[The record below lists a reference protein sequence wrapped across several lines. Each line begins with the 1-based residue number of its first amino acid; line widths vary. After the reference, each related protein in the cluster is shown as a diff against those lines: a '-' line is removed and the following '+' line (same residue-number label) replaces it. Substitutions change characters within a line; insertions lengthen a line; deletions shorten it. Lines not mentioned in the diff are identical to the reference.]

1 LRNCFLNKG
10 FGLSYFRKALT
21 ACLVVGSFGAIGQ
34 DQVRAVDA
42 SLNLNFE
49 ALSFLPEADLVSSSS
64 NLGPGFTRRYE
75 SVATIGG
82 VVVDA
87 VVTIV
92 SQSGN
97 TGNELDT
104 FDQYDNTQHLSAHT
118 KPSGSAESSG
128 KIKVEFVAD
137 GTNTP
142 VVLNNV
148 RASIADI
155 DAHEFGTFY
164 GIANYRLSTG
174 TQLSRSGTTAGVY
187 RFHSSTTGA
196 SNTDEKRILEVA
208 YGSTSSVVTAFGCR
222 SGASSAIG
230 AGGKCGFTVVIGT
243 VARTLGFVDTVVDQP
258 SYTVT
263 YSANTCTTGTVPAP
277 TSGAGS
283 LTIAD
288 NTGTLSQGSNVF
300 LGWNTL
306 ANGTG
311 TMYQPGSSILPTENI
326 TLYAMCGTAPSADPE
341 TSSGASDANQT
352 IDVLT
357 GDVASTGATL
367 IPSSVRLCA
376 TGTDNSVCTATSLTI
391 AGEGTYTVN
400 TTTGV
405 VTFNPEST
413 FSGTAAPI
421 KYVVA
426 DSNGLKASST
436 ITPTVA
442 AGEVPTVGKPAADN
456 ETSTGASDV
465 NQVIDVLVGDT
476 ASEGA
481 TLDPTSV
488 RLCITGTADASCTGT
503 SLTVTGEGVYTVDP
517 ATGVVTFNPEST
529 FSGTATPIKYIVKD
543 STNKTAS
550 ATITPTVQ
558 PPPPASSPPSA
569 TPETKSVIPGGSV
582 SFTTVT
588 GAGGLGSGT
597 DLVASATCLL
607 VPGTSTCDADGVVA
621 IAGEGTY
628 TLVASTGIVTY
639 VADANAV
646 QGSKTSISYRIT
658 DKDGFK
664 ATSTLTPTI
673 PPPPTADNETSSGSI
688 NTAQVIDV
696 VTGDA
701 AGSGATLDRTTVRLC
716 ATGTA
721 TASCTGT
728 TLTVTGEGTYTVN
741 TTTGVV
747 TFVPVSTFTGTAT
760 PIKYVIADST
770 GQKAAATITPTVVA
784 PATGP
789 SAEPES
795 KTVLPGNTVSFTTV
809 TGAGG
814 LGSGTGLVTSGANA
828 TCLFNTGTTTC
839 AGTTTDSYGN
849 RYSTVT
855 VTGEGTYTLNLA
867 SGVVSFAAAA
877 NVTPG
882 QKTPIT
888 YRITDAS
895 GLKATST
902 LTPIVPPPP
911 TASPDSSQGVK
922 NTEQT
927 LMPLNNDTPGSSIH
941 SPFVVASIKLCDQG
955 TSPETTPNCTKTSV
969 TVANQGTYVVNAN
982 GTVTFT
988 PVTDY
993 VSVNYQ
999 SSTGPVV
1006 SIPITPV
1013 HYTVLDALGQKAA
1026 STLTPKVVPPPA
1038 PITAVDTGTAEQ
1050 GSVVELSPWTND
1062 SPGVNPGGEG
1072 KPDPQLVPTSI
1083 RLCDKTEAAPT
1094 CTKEDLTTVD
1104 GRYVVDTSTGKVTF
1118 THVEGFEGTVAEPV
1132 TYIIA
1137 NNWTGLSGTGISTNV
1152 LIPTIIV
1159 TAQAAPAAPEP
1170 APADPSPAP
1179 EAEVV
1184 SEVPSTTTT
1193 TTTIPEVPVAVS
1205 EVAVVVPDE
1214 LPSTGADANLELL
1227 LMLLLLGFGV
1237 LIAHVGK
1244 TKSSPR

>member
-1 LRNCFLNKG
+1 M
-10 FGLSYFRKALT
+10 S
-21 ACLVVGSFGAIGQ
+21 
-34 DQVRAVDA
+34 AVDT
-42 SLNLNFE
+42 SLDLNFS
-49 ALSFLPEADLVSSSS
+49 ALSFQPEADLFSSSS

-75 SVATIGG
+75 TVATIGG

-87 VVTIV
+87 VDTIV

-97 TGNELDT
+97 VGNVLDT

-118 KPSGSAESSG
+118 MPSSTAESRG
-128 KIKVEFVAD
+128 KIKIEFVAD

-164 GIANYRLSTG
+164 GVSSYRLSTG
-174 TQLSRSGTTAGVY
+174 TQLSRFGTTAGVF
-187 RFHSSTTGA
+187 RFHSSTTGS

-208 YGSTSSVVTAFGCR
+208 YNSTSSVVTEFGCR
-222 SGASSAIG
+222 ANASSAIG
-230 AGGKCGFTVVIGT
+230 AGGKCGFTVVVGT
-243 VARTLGFVDTVVDQP
+243 VARTLGFVDTVVAQP

-263 YSANTCTTGTVPAP
+263 YNANTCTTGTVPTP
-277 TSGAGS
+277 TSGSGS

-311 TMYQPGSSILPTENI
+311 TMYQPGSSILPSENI
-326 TLYAMCGTAPSADPE
+326 TLYARCGTAPTADPE
-341 TSSGASDANQT
+341 TSSGASNTAQV

-357 GDVASTGATL
+357 GDVAGTSATL
-367 IPSSVRLCA
+367 IPSSVRLCT
-376 TGTDNSVCTATSLTI
+376 TGTDDTVCTATSLTI

-400 TTTGV
+400 TSTGA
-405 VTFNPEST
+405 VTFTPLST
-413 FSGTAAPI
+413 FAGTATPI

-426 DSNGLKASST
+426 DSNGMKASST

-442 AGEVPTVGKPAADN
+442 AGAVAVANGPTADN
-456 ETSTGASDV
+456 ETSTGAF
-465 NQVIDVLVGDT
+465 NTTQVIDVLTGDT
-476 ASEGA
+476 AGTGSLNPA
-481 TLDPTSV
+481 SV
-488 RLCITGTADASCTGT
+488 KLCVTGTADASCTGT
-503 SLTVTGEGVYTVDP
+503 SLIVSGEGTYTVD
-517 ATGVVTFNPEST
+517 ANGVVTFVPEAT
-529 FSGTATPIKYIVKD
+529 FSGTATPIKYVVAD
-543 STNKTAS
+543 GSSQLAA
-550 ATITPTVQ
+550 ATITPTVGT
-558 PPPPASSPPSA
+558 PPSPPTAS
-569 TPETKSVIPGGSV
+569 PETKSVIPGGSV

-597 DLVASATCLL
+597 GLNAAATCLL

-628 TLVASTGIVTY
+628 TLSAVTGVVVF

-646 QGSKTSISYRIT
+646 QGTKTSISYRIT
-658 DKDGFK
+658 DANGFK
-664 ATSTLTPTI
+664 ATSTLTPII

-696 VTGDA
+696 ITGDA
-701 AGSGATLDRTTVRLC
+701 AGAGATLDPTTVRLC
-716 ATGTA
+716 AAGTA

-728 TLTVTGEGTYTVN
+728 SLTVAGEGTYTVN

-760 PIKYVIADST
+760 SIKYVIADST

-784 PATGP
+784 PPTGP

-839 AGTTTDSYGN
+839 AGTTTDGFGN

-855 VTGEGTYTLNLA
+855 VAGEGTYQLNLA
-867 SGVVSFAAAA
+867 SGVVTFTAAA

-888 YRITDAS
+888 YRITDAN

-902 LTPIVPPPP
+902 LTPVVPPPP

-922 NTEQT
+922 NTDQT
-927 LMPLNNDTPGSSIH
+927 LMLLNNDTPGSSIH
-941 SPFVVASIKLCDQG
+941 NPFVTTSIRLCDP
-955 TSPETTPNCTKTSV
+955 TTNPPETICTRTSV
-969 TVANQGTYVVNAN
+969 TVAGQGTYVVNAN

-999 SSTGPVV
+999 SATGLVV
-1006 SIPITPV
+1006 SVPITPV
-1013 HYTVLDALGQKAA
+1013 RYSVLDTLGQKAS

-1083 RLCDKTEAAPT
+1083 RLCDKTEAAPA

-1137 NNWTGLSGTGISTNV
+1137 NNWTGFSGTGISTNV
-1152 LIPTIIV
+1152 LIPTIIF
-1159 TAQAAPAAPEP
+1159 TAQAAPAEP
-1170 APADPSPAP
+1170 APAP
-1179 EAEVV
+1179 ESEIV

-1193 TTTIPEVPVAVS
+1193 TTTTTTTVPEIVPEDS
-1205 EVAVVVPDE
+1205 VV
-1214 LPSTGADANLELL
+1214 LPETGVDNDLELFL
-1227 LMLLLLGFGV
+1227 LSVLLWLGVFFG
-1237 LIAHVGK
+1237 IPSK
-1244 TKSSPR
+1244 PKSSPRR

>member
-1 LRNCFLNKG
+1 V
-10 FGLSYFRKALT
+10 T
-21 ACLVVGSFGAIGQ
+21 
-34 DQVRAVDA
+34 
-42 SLNLNFE
+42 
-49 ALSFLPEADLVSSSS
+49 
-64 NLGPGFTRRYE
+64 FT
-75 SVATIGG
+75 
-82 VVVDA
+82 
-87 VVTIV
+87 
-92 SQSGN
+92 
-97 TGNELDT
+97 
-104 FDQYDNTQHLSAHT
+104 
-118 KPSGSAESSG
+118 P
-128 KIKVEFVAD
+128 
-137 GTNTP
+137 
-142 VVLNNV
+142 
-148 RASIADI
+148 
-155 DAHEFGTFY
+155 
-164 GIANYRLSTG
+164 LSTF
-174 TQLSRSGTTAGVY
+174 A
-187 RFHSSTTGA
+187 
-196 SNTDEKRILEVA
+196 
-208 YGSTSSVVTAFGCR
+208 
-222 SGASSAIG
+222 
-230 AGGKCGFTVVIGT
+230 
-243 VARTLGFVDTVVDQP
+243 
-258 SYTVT
+258 
-263 YSANTCTTGTVPAP
+263 
-277 TSGAGS
+277 
-283 LTIAD
+283 
-288 NTGTLSQGSNVF
+288 
-300 LGWNTL
+300 
-306 ANGTG
+306 
-311 TMYQPGSSILPTENI
+311 
-326 TLYAMCGTAPSADPE
+326 GTA
-341 TSSGASDANQT
+341 T
-352 IDVLT
+352 
-357 GDVASTGATL
+357 
-367 IPSSVRLCA
+367 
-376 TGTDNSVCTATSLTI
+376 
-391 AGEGTYTVN
+391 
-400 TTTGV
+400 
-405 VTFNPEST
+405 
-413 FSGTAAPI
+413 PI

-426 DSNGLKASST
+426 DSNGMKASST

-442 AGEVPTVGKPAADN
+442 AGEVPTESTPSADN

-476 ASEGA
+476 ASAGK
-481 TLDPTSV
+481 TLTPTSV
-488 RLCITGTADASCTGT
+488 RLCVTGTADASCTGT
-503 SLTVTGEGVYTVDP
+503 SLTVIGEGVYTVDP
-517 ATGVVTFNPEST
+517 ATGVVTFNPEPT

-543 STNKTAS
+543 SADKTAS

-558 PPPPASSPPSA
+558 PPVSSPPSA
-569 TPETKSVIPGGSV
+569 TPQTKSVIPGGSV

-597 DLVASATCLL
+597 NLNASATCLL

-628 TLVASTGIVTY
+628 TLDVSTGVVTY
-639 VADANAV
+639 VAAANAV
-646 QGSKTSISYRIT
+646 QGTRSSISYRIT
-658 DKDGFK
+658 DGNGFK
-664 ATSTLTPTI
+664 ATSTLTPII

-701 AGSGATLDRTTVRLC
+701 AGSGATLDSTTVRLC

-795 KTVLPGNTVSFTTV
+795 KTVLPGNSVSFTTV

-839 AGTTTDSYGN
+839 AGTTTDGFGN
-849 RYSTVT
+849 TYSTVT
-855 VTGEGTYTLNLA
+855 VADEGTYTLNLA
-867 SGVVSFAAAA
+867 SGVVTFAAAA

-888 YRITDAS
+888 YRITDAN

-902 LTPIVPPPP
+902 LTPIIPPPP

-941 SPFVVASIKLCDQG
+941 SPFVATSIKLCIQG
-955 TSPETTPNCTKTSV
+955 TSPETTPNCSQTSV
-969 TVANQGTYVVNAN
+969 TVAGQGTYVVNAN

-1006 SIPITPV
+1006 SVPITPV
-1013 HYTVLDALGQKAA
+1013 HYTVLDTLGQKAA

-1062 SPGVNPGGEG
+1062 SPGVNPGTEG

-1083 RLCDKTEAAPT
+1083 RLCRKTDAAPA
-1094 CTKEDLTTVD
+1094 CTQESLTTVD
-1104 GRYVVDTSTGKVTF
+1104 GEYVVDTSTGKVTF

-1137 NNWTGLSGTGISTNV
+1137 NNWTGFSGTGISTNV
-1152 LIPTIIV
+1152 LIPTI
-1159 TAQAAPAAPEP
+1159 TAPVPPAPSPEPEPAATSPAAPAAPAPSEP
-1170 APADPSPAP
+1170 KATNDAITGPWDTNQTYSPLTNDSFTASDADVSSIKLCAPGETPNICSQASLTVAGEGTYTVNPDATVTFDPVPAFYGVATP
-1179 EAEVV
+1179 ITYQAIDKLGRYVNATITPTVV
-1184 SEVPSTTTT
+1184 APPDNAKVFNQSTSTKPGVPQFL
-1193 TTTIPEVPVAVS
+1193 VPTFNGI
-1205 EVAVVVPDE
+1205 
-1214 LPSTGADANLELL
+1214 PSTGATFVDATLRIWDPRSSVWASSVKTNDGMWEIMKGRVRFTPNMDFRGETTLPYSVQDTKGVVLNALL
-1227 LMLLLLGFGV
+1227 IVIVDEDPVLPETGASPVALLFGAFG
-1237 LIAHVGK
+1237 LIALGVVARRRSLK
-1244 TKSSPR
+1244 VLF

>member
-1 LRNCFLNKG
+1 MVCSL
-10 FGLSYFRKALT
+10 
-21 ACLVVGSFGAIGQ
+21 LVVANDS
-34 DQVRAVDA
+34 VSAVDD
-42 SLNLNFE
+42 SLNLNFS
-49 ALSFLPEADLVSSSS
+49 ALSFQPEADLVSASS

-92 SQSGN
+92 AQSGN
-97 TGNELDT
+97 VGNELDT
-104 FDQYDNTQHLSAHT
+104 FDQYDNSQHLSAHT

-128 KIKVEFVAD
+128 KFKVEFVAD

-148 RASIADI
+148 RASIADL

-164 GIANYRLSTG
+164 GISSYRLSAG
-174 TQLSRSGTTAGVY
+174 SQLSRSGTTAGVY

-196 SNTDEKRILEVA
+196 SNTDELRIAEVS
-208 YGSTSSVVTAFGCR
+208 YDSTSSVVSAFGCR
-222 SGASSAIG
+222 AGASSAIG

-243 VARTLGFVDTVVDQP
+243 VTRTLGVVETIVAQP

-263 YSANTCTTGTVPAP
+263 YNANTCTTGTVPAA
-277 TSGAGS
+277 TSGVGS
-283 LTIAD
+283 LTIAG

-311 TMYQPGSSILPTENI
+311 TFYQPGSSIIPSENI
-326 TLYAMCGTAPSADPE
+326 TLYAICGVAPTADNE
-341 TSSGASDANQT
+341 TSSGASNTAQV

-357 GDVASTGATL
+357 GDTAGTGATL

-376 TGTDNSVCTATSLTI
+376 TSTDNSLCTATSLTI

-405 VTFNPEST
+405 VTFVPLST
-413 FSGTAAPI
+413 FTGTATPI

-426 DSNGLKASST
+426 NSFGSMASAT

-442 AGEVPTVGKPAADN
+442 AGEVPAAGTPTADN
-456 ETSTGASDV
+456 ETSTGASNVD
-465 NQVIDVLVGDT
+465 QVIDVLVGDT
-476 ASEGA
+476 ASGGGA
-481 TLDPTSV
+481 TLVPGSV
-488 RLCITGTADASCTGT
+488 RLCATGTADTSCTST
-503 SLTVTGEGVYTVDP
+503 SLTVSGEGVYTVD
-517 ATGVVTFNPEST
+517 ATTGVVTFNPETT

-543 STNKTAS
+543 STNQTAS
-550 ATITPTVQ
+550 ATITPSVD
-558 PPPPASSPPSA
+558 PPASSPPSA
-569 TPETKSVIPGGSV
+569 SPETKSVIPGGSV

-588 GAGGLGSGT
+588 GASGLGTGTGLVTSGPN
-597 DLVASATCLL
+597 ATCLL

-628 TLVASTGIVTY
+628 TLVPSTGIVTF

-646 QGSKTSISYRIT
+646 QGTKTAISYRIT
-658 DKDGFK
+658 DANGFK

-716 ATGTA
+716 ANGTA
-721 TASCTGT
+721 NSSCSGT
-728 TLTVTGEGTYTVN
+728 SLTVTGEGTYTVN
-741 TTTGVV
+741 TTTGAV
-747 TFVPVSTFTGTAT
+747 TFVPISTFTGTAT

-784 PATGP
+784 PPSGP
-789 SAEPES
+789 TANPET
-795 KTVLPGNTVSFTTV
+795 KVVLPGSSVSFTTV
-809 TGAGG
+809 TGNSG
-814 LGSGTGLVTSGANA
+814 LGSGTGLNASA
-828 TCLFNTGTTTC
+828 TCLFTPGTTTC
-839 AGTTTDSYGN
+839 AGTTVVSGN
-849 RYSTVT
+849 TYSIVT
-855 VTGEGTYTLNLA
+855 ISGEGTYTLNLA
-867 SGVVSFAAAA
+867 SGVVTFSAAA
-877 NVTPG
+877 NATTG
-882 QKTPIT
+882 AKTSIT
-888 YRITDAS
+888 YRITDAN

-941 SPFVVASIKLCDQG
+941 SPFVTTSVKLCDPA
-955 TSPETTPNCTKTSV
+955 TNPPETTPNCTKTTV
-969 TVANQGTYVVNAN
+969 TIAGQGTYVVNAN

-999 SSTGPVV
+999 SAQGPVTAV
-1006 SIPITPV
+1006 PITPV
-1013 HYTVLDALGQKAA
+1013 HYTVLDTLGQKAA

-1083 RLCDKTEAAPT
+1083 RLCRKTDAAPT
-1094 CTKEDLTTVD
+1094 CTQTSLTTVD
-1104 GRYVVDTSTGKVTF
+1104 GEYAVDTSTGKVTF

-1137 NNWTGLSGTGISTNV
+1137 NNWTGFSGTGISTNV
-1152 LIPTIIV
+1152 LIPTITV
-1159 TAQAAPAAPEP
+1159 TAQAVPASSVPPVVNEV
-1170 APADPSPAP
+1170 AD
-1179 EAEVV
+1179 
-1184 SEVPSTTTT
+1184 VPSTTTT
-1193 TTTIPEVPVAVS
+1193 TTTTTTVPEVVS
-1205 EVAVVVPDE
+1205 ENPAV
-1214 LPSTGADANLELL
+1214 LPETGVNNDLEWFLL
-1227 LMLLLLGFGV
+1227 SVLLWLGVFFGFPSKPK
-1237 LIAHVGK
+1237 L
-1244 TKSSPR
+1244 SPRR